1 MKDSGVQIYGW
12 VNPGGNLST
21 SHTHCNIARGLGGN
35 GPRAY
40 DVYPNTVQLDQATLY
55 LEKDPDEVQMDHWD
69 RRFRFTNLYGTDYKY
84 TSGGNDAAI
93 WHRKNVVFTPALCVA

>member
-12 VNPGGNLST
+12 ANPGGNLST
-21 SHTHCNIARGLGGN
+21 SHTHFNIARGLGGN

-69 RRFRFTNLYGTDYKY
+69 RRLRFTNPYGTDYKY
-84 TSGGNDAAI
+84 TFSHDLFSDQYITEHKKMG
-93 WHRKNVVFTPALCVA
+93 